1 MREGV
6 AEVGV
11 ERVAAVAR
19 PETGVDGQL
28 HQVREPSDLL
38 GARCLTARQSAKL
51 IQIDGFGP
59 FRGQIGVKERGV
71 GNLIICVIMDIL
83 IHVLIEDL
91 NGGGIGRVPSS
102 PWDFVVLDAAEFVVL
117 LPQIGFDEFRCRQQP
132 KNSLVS
138 RCKTATRSCGGD
150 IGQQS
155 RADGS
160 RSHGER
166 FA

>member
-1 MREGV
+1 M
-6 AEVGV
+6 
-11 ERVAAVAR
+11 
-19 PETGVDGQL
+19 
-28 HQVREPSDLL
+28 
-38 GARCLTARQSAKL
+38 
-51 IQIDGFGP
+51 
-59 FRGQIGVKERGV
+59 
-71 GNLIICVIMDIL
+71 GNLIVGVVVNVL
-83 IHVLIEDL
+83 RHVPIEDL
-91 NGGGIGRVPSS
+91 NGGGIGRTPGSS
-102 PWDFVVLDAAEFVVL
+102 GNFGVLDSAEFVVL